1 MNTNTIIE
9 ETLPQAGLLEGNLA
23 YQNDFET
30 DKDNEFLAAI
40 ENLSGI
46 LGTPKDFLQKLDT
59 SDKNDWKR
67 DLCRGILEKYYEED
81 IH

>member
-46 LGTPKDFLQKLDT
+46 LGRFGGEPVLSL
-59 SDKNDWKR
+59 
-67 DLCRGILEKYYEED
+67 
-81 IH
+81 IHI

>member
-46 LGTPKDFLQKLDT
+46 LGTPKDFLQKAILKSKT
-59 SDKNDWKR
+59 TKNNIINSNK
-67 DLCRGILEKYYEED
+67 GNYFF
-81 IH
+81 

>member
-46 LGTPKDFLQKLDT
+46 LGRFGGEPVI
-59 SDKNDWKR
+59 
-67 DLCRGILEKYYEED
+67 G
-81 IH
+81 